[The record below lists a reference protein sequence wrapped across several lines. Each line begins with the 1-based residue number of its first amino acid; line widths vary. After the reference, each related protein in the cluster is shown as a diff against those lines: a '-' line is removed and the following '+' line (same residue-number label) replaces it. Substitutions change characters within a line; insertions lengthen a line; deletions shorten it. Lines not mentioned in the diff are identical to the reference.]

1 MMKQNG
7 WWVVASLVPVLVLAL
22 SGCNQSNVK
31 PGNDKTSP
39 AAANVELGVLYMREG
54 KKNVAMDVLQK
65 ALTQDPNSADAHN
78 AIAVLY
84 ESLGETAKADTHF
97 KRALSLNSQ
106 DSQAHNNYGT
116 FLCRNKRADEA
127 EKHYLAAAAN
137 PLYET
142 PELSYTNAG
151 SCAYNAKDTAKAEQ
165 YWRKA
170 LELNAQFS
178 PALLQ
183 MARLNVN
190 QKNYMSARAYLQRFH
205 AVARP
210 SPESLW
216 LGIQTERVLGDK
228 NAEASYSMLLKNGY
242 PNSPQAKQ
250 LLGQ

>member
-1 MMKQNG
+1 MMKQNS
-7 WWVVASLVPVLVLAL
+7 WWVVACLVLAL

-65 ALTQDPNSADAHN
+65 ALKQDPNSADAHN

-84 ESLGETAKADTHF
+84 ESLGETDKADTHF

-106 DSQAHNNYGT
+106 DSQAHNNYGS
-116 FLCRNKRADEA
+116 FLCRNQRADEA

-242 PNSPQAKQ
+242 PDSPQAKQ
-250 LLGQ
+250 LSGQ

>member
-7 WWVVASLVPVLVLAL
+7 WLVIACLVMAL

-31 PGNDKTSP
+31 PANDKTSP

-65 ALTQDPNSADAHN
+65 ALKQDPNSADAHN

-84 ESLGETAKADTHF
+84 ESLGETDKADTHF

-106 DSQAHNNYGT
+106 DSQAHNNYGS
-116 FLCRNKRADEA
+116 FLCRNQRADEA

-242 PNSPQAKQ
+242 PDSPQAKQ

>member
-7 WWVVASLVPVLVLAL
+7 GWAVACLVLAL
-22 SGCNQSNVK
+22 SGCNQSTVK
-31 PGNDKTSP
+31 PGNDQTSP

-65 ALTQDPNSADAHN
+65 ALKQDPNSADAHN

-84 ESLGETAKADTHF
+84 ESLGEADKADTHF
-97 KRALSLNSQ
+97 NRALSLNSQ
-106 DSQAHNNYGT
+106 DSQAHNNYGS
-116 FLCRNKRADEA
+116 FLCRNRRADEA

-190 QKNYMSARAYLQRFH
+190 QKNYLSARAYLQRFH

-210 SPESLW
+210 GPESLW
-216 LGIQTERVLGDK
+216 LGIQAERVLGDK
-228 NAEASYSMLLKNGY
+228 NAEASYSMLLKNGF
-242 PNSPQAKQ
+242 PDSPQAKQ
-250 LLGQ
+250 LSGQ

>member
-1 MMKQNG
+1 MMKRFG
-7 WWVVASLVPVLVLAL
+7 WIMAGCLAMAL
-22 SGCNQSNVK
+22 GGCNQSNVR
-31 PGNDKTSP
+31 PGGDKASP

-54 KKNVAMDVLQK
+54 KKVIAMEVLQK
-65 ALTQDPNSADAHN
+65 ALAQDPDSADAHN

-84 ESLGETAKADTHF
+84 ESLGETDKADDHF
-97 KRALSLNSQ
+97 KRALSLNSK
-106 DSQAHNNYGT
+106 DSQAHNNYGS
-116 FLCRNKRADEA
+116 FLCRNQRWDEA
-127 EKHYLAAAAN
+127 EEHYLAAAAN

-151 SCAYNAKDTAKAEQ
+151 SCAFHAKDVAKAEQ

-170 LELNAQFS
+170 LDVNAKFP

-190 QKNYMSARAYLQRFH
+190 QKNYMSARAYLQRLH
-205 AVARP
+205 EVAKP

-228 NAEASYSMLLKNGY
+228 NAEASYSMLLKNGF
-242 PNSPQAKQ
+242 PDSPQAKQ
-250 LLGQ
+250 LPGQ

>member
-1 MMKQNG
+1 MMNRIG
-7 WWVVASLVPVLVLAL
+7 WIMAACMAIAL
-22 SGCNQSNVK
+22 SGCNQANVRSDA
-31 PGNDKTSP
+31 DKASP
-39 AAANVELGVLYMREG
+39 AAANVELGILYMREG
-54 KKNVAMDVLQK
+54 KKVIAMEVLQK

-84 ESLGETAKADTHF
+84 ESLGETDKADSHF
-97 KRALSLNSQ
+97 RRALSLNAK
-106 DSQAHNNYGT
+106 DSQAHNNYGS
-116 FLCRNKRADEA
+116 FLCRNKRWDEA

-137 PLYET
+137 TLYET
-142 PELSYTNAG
+142 PEISYTNAG
-151 SCAYNAKDTAKAEQ
+151 SCAFNAKDVAKAEQ

-170 LELNAQFS
+170 LEVNPEFP

-183 MARLNVN
+183 MGRLSVN

-205 AVARP
+205 QVAKP

-242 PNSPQAKQ
+242 PDSPQAKQ

>member
-1 MMKQNG
+1 MMKRYAYR
-7 WWVVASLVPVLVLAL
+7 VMLVGLLTAL
-22 SGCNQSNVK
+22 GGCNQANVRPDDAK
-31 PGNDKTSP
+31 SSP

-54 KKNVAMDVLQK
+54 KKQIAMDVLQK
-65 ALTQDPNSADAHN
+65 ALRQDPNSADAHN
-78 AIAVLY
+78 AIGVLY
-84 ESLGETAKADTHF
+84 ESLGETDKADTHF
-97 KRALSLNSQ
+97 KRALSINPN

-116 FLCRNKRADEA
+116 FLCRNKRPDEA
-127 EKHYLAAAAN
+127 EKHYLSAASN
-137 PLYET
+137 TLYET

-151 SCAYNAKDTAKAEQ
+151 SCAFNAGDTAKAEQ

-170 LELNAQFS
+170 LEANAKFA

-183 MARLNVN
+183 MARLNVE
-190 QKNYMSARAYLQRFH
+190 QKQYMPARAFLQRLH
-205 AVARP
+205 AVSKP

-250 LLGQ
+250 LLGK